1 MPITKKLAHTGLS
14 LFFERLNVQEKIN
27 FARHLSIVV
36 KAGLPLIEG
45 LKIIQNQTRSKT
57 LNEILRGLIADVDKG
72 QSLADGLEAHKH
84 IFGDFFINIIRVGE
98 TSGTLSQNLLYLADE
113 LKKSKELKSKI
124 KSAMVYP
131 MVILFATVAITAF
144 LTFVVF
150 PKIIPVFTG
159 LNVELPATT
168 RFLISVLEFS
178 KTNGV
183 WVLVGAIAFVILFRL
198 ILKRSSTFRYIIHRV
213 IFVVP
218 VVGDLVVNINMTNF
232 ARILGLLLRS
242 GIRIVEAVTITSN
255 TFQNMVY
262 KKILMD
268 STDQIRKGEQLA
280 RYLGEKERFF
290 PLLLSG
296 MIRIGENTGN
306 LEDNLFYLAEYYTE
320 EVDNKIRSLTTL
332 LEPVMLLF
340 MGLLV
345 GFVAISIILPI
356 YSISSGLSQ

>member
-1 MPITKKLAHTGLS
+1 MPITKKLAHRGLS

-45 LKIIQNQTRSKT
+45 LKIIQSQTKSKT
-57 LNEILRGLIADVDKG
+57 LNEILRGLIMDVDKG

-113 LKKSKELKSKI
+113 LKKAKELRSKI

-168 RFLISVLEFS
+168 QFLISVLEFS
-178 KTNGV
+178 KANGI
-183 WVLVGAIAFVILFRL
+183 WVLIGAVVFVMIFRFSL
-198 ILKRSSTFRYIIHRV
+198 RMNAFRYIVHRSIFMIPV
-213 IFVVP
+213 I
-218 VVGDLVVNINMTNF
+218 GDLSVNINMTNF

-242 GIRIVEAVTITSN
+242 GIRIVEAVTITGS
-255 TFQNMVY
+255 TFKNMVY
-262 KKILMD
+262 KRNLINA
-268 STDQIRKGEQLA
+268 TEQIRKGEQLA
-280 RYLGEKERFF
+280 EYLESKERFF

>member
-1 MPITKKLAHTGLS
+1 MPIIRKTSHSGLS
-14 LFFERLNVQEKIN
+14 LFFERLNIQEKIN
-27 FARHLSIVV
+27 FARHLAIVV

-57 LNEILRGLIADVDKG
+57 LNEILLGLIGNVDRG
-72 QSLADGLEAHKH
+72 QSLADGLEEHKH

-113 LKKSKELKSKI
+113 LKKSKELRSKI

-131 MVILFATVAITAF
+131 MVILVATVAITAF

-168 RFLISVLEFS
+168 QFLISVLEFS
-178 KTNGV
+178 KAKGIF
-183 WVLVGAIAFVILFRL
+183 VLIGAVVFIIGFKIAMRASV
-198 ILKRSSTFRYIIHRV
+198 FRYLVHRS
-213 IFVVP
+213 IFLVP
-218 VVGDLVVNINMTNF
+218 VLGDLSVNINMTNF
-232 ARILGLLLRS
+232 ARILGLLLKS
-242 GIRIVEAVTITSN
+242 GIRIVEAVTITGN

-262 KKILMD
+262 KKILID
-268 STDQIRKGEQLA
+268 STEQIKKGEQLA
-280 RYLGEKERFF
+280 QYLGEKERFF

-306 LEDNLFYLAEYYTE
+306 LEDNLSYLAEYYTE
-320 EVDNKIRSLTTL
+320 EVDNKVRSLTTL
-332 LEPVMLLF
+332 LEPIMLLF
-340 MGLLV
+340 MGILV

-356 YSISSGLSQ
+356 YSISSGLSH

>member
-1 MPITKKLAHTGLS
+1 MPITKKLAHRGLS
-14 LFFERLNVQEKIN
+14 LFFERLNIQEKIN
-27 FARHLSIVV
+27 LARHLSIVV

-57 LNEILRGLIADVDKG
+57 LNEILSGLIADVDKG
-72 QSLADGLEAHKH
+72 QSLADGLEEHKH

-98 TSGTLSQNLLYLADE
+98 SSGTLSQNLLYLADE

-131 MVILFATVAITAF
+131 MVILFATVGITAF

-168 RFLISVLEFS
+168 QFLISVLEFS
-178 KTNGV
+178 KTYGIY
-183 WVLVGAIAFVILFRL
+183 VLLGAVALIIGFRFAL
-198 ILKRSSTFRYIIHRV
+198 RNSAFRYIIHRC
-213 IFVVP
+213 IFLIP
-218 VVGDLVVNINMTNF
+218 VVGDLAVNINMTNF

-242 GIRIVEAVTITSN
+242 GIRIVEAVTITAN

-262 KKILMD
+262 KKILID

-280 RYLGEKERFF
+280 QYLSEKEKFF

-306 LEDNLFYLAEYYTE
+306 LEDNLFYLSEYYTE
-320 EVDNKIRSLTTL
+320 EVDGKVRSLTTL
-332 LEPVMLLF
+332 LEPIMLLF
-340 MGLLV
+340 MGILV

>member
-1 MPITKKLAHTGLS
+1 MPITKKLAHKGLS
-14 LFFERLNVQEKIN
+14 LFFERLNIQEKIN

-57 LNEILRGLIADVDKG
+57 LNEILKGLIADVNRG
-72 QSLADGLEAHKH
+72 QSLADGLEEHKH

-168 RFLISVLEFS
+168 QFLISVLEFS

-183 WVLVGAIAFVILFRL
+183 WTILGVAVFIFAFRFFL
-198 ILKRSSTFRYIIHRV
+198 RSSVFRYLVHRS
-213 IFVVP
+213 IFLVP
-218 VVGDLVVNINMTNF
+218 VVGDLSVNINMTNF
-232 ARILGLLLRS
+232 TRILGLLLKS
-242 GIRIVEAVTITSN
+242 GIRIVEAVTITAN
-255 TFQNMVY
+255 TFQNLVY
-262 KKILMD
+262 RKILLD
-268 STDQIRKGEQLA
+268 ATEEIRKGEQLA
-280 RYLGEKERFF
+280 KYLSEKERFF

-320 EVDNKIRSLTTL
+320 EVDNKVRNLTTL
-332 LEPVMLLF
+332 LEPIMLLF

-345 GFVAISIILPI
+345 GFVAISIIMPI

>member
-1 MPITKKLAHTGLS
+1 MPITKKPAHRGLS

-45 LKIIQNQTRSKT
+45 LKIIQNQTKSKT
-57 LNEILRGLIADVDKG
+57 LNEILNGLIGDVDKG

-131 MVILFATVAITAF
+131 MVILFATIGITAF

-159 LNVELPATT
+159 LGVELPATT
-168 RFLISVLEFS
+168 QFLIDLLEFS
-178 KTNGV
+178 KSYGV
-183 WVLVGAIAFVILFRL
+183 VSLIGVVILIIGFRFAL
-198 ILKRSSTFRYIIHRV
+198 RLPAFRYVMHRC
-213 IFVVP
+213 IFMIP
-218 VVGDLVVNINMTNF
+218 VVGDLVVEINMTNF

-242 GIRIVEAVTITSN
+242 GIRIVEAVTITGN

-262 KKILMD
+262 KKILFG
-268 STDQIRKGEQLA
+268 STEQIRKGEQLA
-280 RYLGEKERFF
+280 QYLSEKERFF

-320 EVDNKIRSLTTL
+320 EVDNRIRSLTTL
-332 LEPVMLLF
+332 LEPIMLLF